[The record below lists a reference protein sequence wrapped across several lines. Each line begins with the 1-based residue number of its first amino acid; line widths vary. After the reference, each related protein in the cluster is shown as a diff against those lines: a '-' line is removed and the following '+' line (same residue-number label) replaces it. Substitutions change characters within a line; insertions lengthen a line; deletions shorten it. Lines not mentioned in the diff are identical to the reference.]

1 MQPLSERGI
10 VGELR
15 LWQNTMPGRY
25 RLRTARG
32 EDDLRHTLKPPF
44 LIFLGDA
51 ARLSDA
57 KTGAGLVQW
66 RRPDCAGELRLT
78 SDTTSVGLP
87 EMTIDQ
93 AVRAGVRS
101 LVIGVAPLGGR
112 LPERWLPVLEAAAR
126 AGLNLVNGL
135 HDRLTSY
142 PAIAEAAAQSGAEL
156 IDLRVPAPGIPVG
169 TGARRSGL
177 RLLTVGTDCAVGKK
191 YSALAITAELQR
203 RGASA
208 TFCATGQ
215 TGIMISGRGV
225 PLDAVPCDF
234 IAGAIE
240 QLSPAT
246 EPDHWDVIEGQ
257 GSLFHPS
264 YAGVTLGL
272 IHGAQADALVLCHE
286 AGRAMLDD
294 LPDFPIPALS
304 EAAELIARHARLT
317 NPQARFVGVCLNT
330 AALDDRAA
338 QEVCERAVGEL
349 GVPACDPIRHG
360 VGAIADEC
368 LRTIAPQ
375 AQAADL
381 PR

>member
-1 MQPLSERGI
+1 MSQ
-10 VGELR
+10 
-15 LWQNTMPGRY
+15 
-25 RLRTARG
+25 
-32 EDDLRHTLKPPF
+32 TLTPPF

-51 ARLSDA
+51 RRLSDA

-66 RRPDCAGELRLT
+66 RANDCAGELRLT
-78 SDTTSVGLP
+78 SDTTSVGLM
-87 EMTIDQ
+87 EMTVDQ
-93 AVRAGVRS
+93 AVAAGIRS

-112 LPERWLPVLEAAAR
+112 LPAHWLPVLEQAAR
-126 AGLNLVNGL
+126 AGLHLVNGL
-135 HDRLTSY
+135 HDRLTAY
-142 PAIAEAAAQSGAEL
+142 PAVVAAAAQSGAAL
-156 IDLRVPAPGIPVG
+156 IDLRIPLARIPVG

-191 YSALAITAELQR
+191 YSALALAAELQR

-234 IAGAIE
+234 ISGAIE

-246 EPDHWDVIEGQ
+246 EPHHWDVIEGQ

-286 AGRAMLDD
+286 AGRGMLDD
-294 LPDFPIPALS
+294 LPAFPIPPLEA
-304 EAAELIARHARLT
+304 AAELILRHARLT
-317 NPQARFVGVCLNT
+317 NPAARVVGVCLNT
-330 AALDDRAA
+330 ASLDDDGARKACERAA
-338 QEVCERAVGEL
+338 QEL

-360 VGAIADEC
+360 VGAIADNC
-368 LRTIAPQ
+368 LDRFGPKGLAGG
-375 AQAADL
+375 L
-381 PR
+381 PA

>member
-1 MQPLSERGI
+1 MAQ
-10 VGELR
+10 
-15 LWQNTMPGRY
+15 Q
-25 RLRTARG
+25 
-32 EDDLRHTLKPPF
+32 LKTPF

-51 ARLSDA
+51 PRLSDA

-66 RRPDCAGELRLT
+66 RGADCAGQLRLT
-78 SDTTSVGLP
+78 PETASVGLVD
-87 EMTIDQ
+87 MTI
-93 AVRAGVRS
+93 AEAASAGIGS

-112 LPERWLPVLEAAAR
+112 LPDHWLAALEAAAR
-126 AGLNLVNGL
+126 VGLDLVNGL

-142 PAIAEAAAQSGAEL
+142 PALVAAAAASGARL
-156 IDLRVPAPGIPVG
+156 IDLRVPPERIPVG

-191 YSALAITAELQR
+191 YSALAMTAALTA

-208 TFCATGQ
+208 SFCATGQ

-234 IAGAIE
+234 ISGAIE

-246 EPDHWDVIEGQ
+246 APDHWDVIEGQ

-272 IHGAQADALVLCHE
+272 IHGAQADALVLCLE
-286 AGRAMLDD
+286 AGRVRLDD
-294 LPDFPIPALS
+294 LPDFPIPPLP
-304 EAAELIARHARLT
+304 EAAELILRHARLT
-317 NPQARFVGVCLNT
+317 NPAARLVGVCLNT
-330 AALDDRAA
+330 AALDEAAA
-338 QEVCERAVGEL
+338 QQACADAAAAL

-360 VGAIADEC
+360 VAAIAEAC
-368 LRTIAPQ
+368 LETIGPQ
-375 AQAADL
+375 ATTGVGPA
-381 PR
+381 

>member
-1 MQPLSERGI
+1 MSQ
-10 VGELR
+10 
-15 LWQNTMPGRY
+15 
-25 RLRTARG
+25 
-32 EDDLRHTLKPPF
+32 TLTPPF

-51 ARLSDA
+51 RRLSDA

-66 RRPDCAGELRLT
+66 RRPDCAGELRLDA
-78 SDTTSVGLP
+78 DTTTVGLP
-87 EMTIDQ
+87 QMTVDQ
-93 AVRAGVRS
+93 AVAAGICS

-112 LPERWLPVLEAAAR
+112 LPAHWLPVLEQAAR
-126 AGLNLVNGL
+126 AGLDLVNGL
-135 HDRLTSY
+135 HDRLTAY
-142 PAIAEAAAQSGAEL
+142 PAIVAAAAQSGAAL
-156 IDLRVPAPGIPVG
+156 IDLRVPPAALPVG

-191 YSALAITAELQR
+191 YAALAMTAELQR
-203 RGASA
+203 RGAHA
-208 TFCATGQ
+208 NFCATGQ

-234 IAGAIE
+234 ISGAIE

-246 EPDHWDVIEGQ
+246 APDHWDVIEGQ

-294 LPDFPIPALS
+294 LPDFPIPPLA
-304 EAAELIARHARLT
+304 EAAELILRHARLT
-317 NPQARFVGVCLNT
+317 NPAARVVGVCLNT
-330 AALDDRAA
+330 ASLDEVGASAACARA
-338 QEVCERAVGEL
+338 QQEL

-360 VGAIADEC
+360 VAAIADAC
-368 LRTIAPQ
+368 LRTIGPQ
-375 AQAADL
+375 AAAADL
-381 PR
+381 LA